1 MPAVRLACLAF
12 SLLLLTL
19 AAGCAKDDP
28 TPTGDS
34 GPGRDARGDVIVS
47 DGHGDAADASGPC
60 AISWALPDIGGNAA
74 SCTANADDFVLG
86 STADPYAACISD
98 DGTYHPFDP
107 SIGSIGRVAGFERIA
122 ALLWRADG
130 AAPDKQAFVE
140 ARVAYTEAEGLESR
154 LVRREDEHYPAA
166 AKACGDMDASELAA
180 SPDRCVGP
188 AKLVPLL
195 NDAFAQGSQGIAP
208 LENAARI
215 EAALLWF
222 LYTSVY
228 KESTTCT
235 GKPKDCD
242 SSYAYYTGGEAK
254 SGGLGLAR
262 YVRSVST
269 QAHERV
275 WDGLLAVRC
284 WRDLDGAVPA
294 TDLALRDKAIG
305 QLDRALLRG
314 MMLLTKARIAAYR
327 QASCGAARA
336 ALWQTVQI
344 LGGVLDREAHD
355 RDATKAASVRATLA
369 KAEGVATSS
378 ELDVFVADLD
388 ALFPCP

>member
-1 MPAVRLACLAF
+1 MRLACLAF
-12 SLLLLTL
+12 SLQLVTL
-19 AAGCAKDDP
+19 GAGCAKDDP
-28 TPTGDS
+28 SPTGDS
-34 GPGRDARGDVIVS
+34 GPGLDARGDGVVA
-47 DGHGDAADASGPC
+47 DGGSEGADARGPC
-60 AISWALPDIGGNAA
+60 AVTWALPDIGGNAP
-74 SCTANADDFVLG
+74 SCAANVDDFVLG
-86 STADPYAACISD
+86 STTDPYAACISD

-130 AAPDKQAFVE
+130 AAPNKQAFVE

-154 LVRREDEHYPAA
+154 LARREDEHYPAA

-180 SPDRCVGP
+180 NPDRCVGP

-222 LYTSVY
+222 LYVSVH
-228 KESTTCT
+228 KEATTCT
-235 GKPKDCD
+235 GKAKDCD
-242 SSYAYYTGGEAK
+242 SSQAYYHGGEPK

-275 WDGLLAVRC
+275 WDGILAVRC
-284 WRDLDGAVPA
+284 WRDLDSAVPA

-327 QASCGAARA
+327 QASCNPARP
-336 ALWQTVQI
+336 ALWATVQI
-344 LGGVLDREAHD
+344 LGGVLDREARD

-369 KAEGVATSS
+369 KADGVVTAP
-378 ELDVFVADLD
+378 ELDTLVAALD